1 MTGLVW
7 TLAGLD
13 DALFWLADHWMV
25 LSIGLSV
32 YGGIC
37 AAIGWR
43 AAR

>member
-13 DALFWLADHWMV
+13 DALFWLADHWTAIV
-25 LSIGLSV
+25 AFGGL
-32 YGGIC
+32 C
-37 AAIGWR
+37 AIIGWR

>member
-13 DALFWLADHWMV
+13 DALFWLADHWQALAV
-25 LSIGLSV
+25 F
-32 YGGIC
+32 GGIC

-43 AAR
+43 MGR